1 MTGENSPYLQTSL
14 NEQEIAILLCALVDS
29 GIVGN
34 HTYTSL
40 LELVAPILAT
50 HYKKGLR
57 ATSMLKSKD
66 KLTADMKKKIKDLL
80 IGMARDIGRQ

>member
-1 MTGENSPYLQTSL
+1 MRSENDSYLQTSL

-29 GIVGN
+29 GIVSN

-50 HYKKGLR
+50 QHKNGLT

-66 KLTADMKKKIKDLL
+66 KLSADMKKKIKDLL
-80 IGMARDIGRQ
+80 IEMAREIGRL